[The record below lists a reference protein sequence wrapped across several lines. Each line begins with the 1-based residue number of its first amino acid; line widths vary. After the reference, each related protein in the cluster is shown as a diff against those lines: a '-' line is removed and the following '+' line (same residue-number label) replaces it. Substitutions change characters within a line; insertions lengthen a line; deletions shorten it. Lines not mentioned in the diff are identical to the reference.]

1 MPRYAILEH
10 DHPTR
15 HWDFFLES
23 GEVLLAWRLSAPPS
37 PGASVEAEKSFDH
50 RPLYLD
56 YEGEVG
62 GGRGRVTRWD
72 GGSFEWQSREP
83 GRVTVLL
90 AGARLRGLF
99 RLECADGAAWRADF
113 TAGESGAGV

>member
-15 HWDFFLES
+15 HWDLLLES
-23 GEVLLAWRLSAPPS
+23 GDVLLTWRLSAPP
-37 PGASVEAEKSFDH
+37 GCDAVDAEKAPDH

-56 YEGEVG
+56 YEGAIG

-72 GGSFEWQSREP
+72 GGTFEWERKESE
-83 GRVTVLL
+83 RVWVRV
-90 AGARLRGLF
+90 AGARLRGVL
-99 RLECADGAAWRADF
+99 RLECVDGAWRGHF
-113 TAGESGAGV
+113 TTDAGC